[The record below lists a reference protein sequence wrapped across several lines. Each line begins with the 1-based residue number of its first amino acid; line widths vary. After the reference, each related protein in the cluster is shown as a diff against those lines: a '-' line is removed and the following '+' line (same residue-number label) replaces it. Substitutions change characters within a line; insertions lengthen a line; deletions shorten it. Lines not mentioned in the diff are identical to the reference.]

1 MAKQVLTNVAVTFG
15 TANTDITS
23 YVASVTLNLTK
34 AEVATT
40 SFGSSGAVTRIAGL
54 ADNAITLELHQDY
67 PTIEKLFYDAWNAG
81 TAVPMTVK
89 PNGTG
94 VASSSNPSYAFD
106 VLPLTWQPIQGAVG
120 DLATAS
126 VTYPINGAVTKT
138 GTGA

>member
-23 YVASVTLNLTK
+23 YVASVTLNLSK

-54 ADNAITLELHQDY
+54 ADNSITLELHQDY
-67 PTIEKLFYDAWNAG
+67 PTIEKLFFDAFTAG

-89 PNGTG
+89 PNGTAA
-94 VASSSNPSYAFD
+94 ASSTNPQYAFS
-106 VLPLTWQPIQGAVG
+106 VLPTAHTPINGAIG
-120 DLATAS
+120 DLATMS
-126 VTYPINGAVTKT
+126 ISFPISGAITKT
-138 GTGA
+138 GSGA

>member
-23 YVASVTLNLTK
+23 YVASVTLNLSK

-54 ADNAITLELHQDY
+54 ADNSITLELMQDY

-89 PNGTG
+89 PNGTAA
-94 VASSSNPSYAFD
+94 ASSSNPQYAFN
-106 VLPLTWQPIQGAVG
+106 VVPLTWQSVNGAVG
-120 DLATAS
+120 DIATAS
-126 VTYPINGAVTKT
+126 ITYPIDGAVTKT

>member
-1 MAKQVLTNVAVTFG
+1 L
-15 TANTDITS
+15 S
-23 YVASVTLNLTK
+23 K

-54 ADNAITLELHQDY
+54 ADNSITLELMQDY

-89 PNGTG
+89 PNGTAA
-94 VASSSNPSYAFD
+94 ASSTNPQYAFN
-106 VLPLTWQPIQGAVG
+106 VVPLTWQSVNGAVG
-120 DLATAS
+120 DIATAS
-126 VTYPINGAVTKT
+126 ITYPIDGAVTKT

>member
-23 YVASVTLNLTK
+23 YVASVTLNLSK

-54 ADNAITLELHQDY
+54 ADNSITLELMQDY
-67 PTIEKLFYDAWNAG
+67 PTIEKLFYDAWANG
-81 TAVPMTVK
+81 TAVAMTVK
-89 PNGTG
+89 PNGTAA
-94 VASSSNPSYAFD
+94 ASSTNPSYAFN
-106 VLPLTWQPIQGAVG
+106 VLPLTWTPVAGAVG

-126 VTYPINGAVTKT
+126 VTYPIDGAVTKT
-138 GTGA
+138 GTNA

>member
-15 TANTDITS
+15 TAATDIS
-23 YVASVTLNLTK
+23 NYVASITLDLTK

-54 ADNAITLELHQDY
+54 ADNSITLELHQDY

-89 PNGTG
+89 PNGTAA
-94 VASSSNPSYAFD
+94 ASSTNPQYAFN
-106 VLPLTWQPIQGAVG
+106 VLPLTWQSVNGAVG
-120 DLATAS
+120 DIATAS
-126 VTYPINGAVTKT
+126 ITYPIDGNVTKT

>member
-23 YVASVTLNLTK
+23 YVASVTLSLSK

-54 ADNAITLELHQDY
+54 ADNSITLELMQDY

-89 PNGTG
+89 PNGTAA
-94 VASSSNPSYAFD
+94 ASSTNPQYAFN
-106 VLPLTWQPIQGAVG
+106 VVPLTWQSVNGAVG
-120 DLATAS
+120 DIATAS
-126 VTYPINGAVTKT
+126 ITYPIDGAVTKT

>member
-23 YVASVTLNLTK
+23 YVASVTLSLSK

-40 SFGSSGAVTRIAGL
+40 AFGSSGATTRIAGL
-54 ADNAITLELHQDY
+54 QDNSITLELHQDY
-67 PTIEKLFYDAWNAG
+67 PTIEKLFYDAFNNG

-89 PNGTG
+89 PNGTAA
-94 VASSSNPSYAFD
+94 ASSTNPSYAFN
-106 VLPLTWQPIQGAVG
+106 VLPLTWTPVAGAVG

-126 VTYPINGAVTKT
+126 VTYPIDGVVTKT

>member
-15 TANTDITS
+15 TANQDITS

-54 ADNAITLELHQDY
+54 ADNTNTLELHQDY

-94 VASSSNPSYAFD
+94 AASSTNPQYAFN
-106 VLPLTWQPIQGAVG
+106 VVPLTWQSVNGAVG

-126 VTYPINGAVTKT
+126 ITYPIDGAVTKT

>member
-23 YVASVTLNLTK
+23 YVASVTLNLSK

-54 ADNAITLELHQDY
+54 QDNSVTLDLHQDY
-67 PTIEKLFYDAWNAG
+67 PTIEKLFYDAWASG

-94 VASSSNPSYAFD
+94 SATSSNPQYAFQ
-106 VLPLTWQPIQGAVG
+106 VLPLTWQPIQGAIG

-126 VTYPINGAVTKT
+126 VTYPVDGAITKT

>member
-15 TANTDITS
+15 TANQDITS
-23 YVASVTLNLTK
+23 YVASVTLNLSK

-54 ADNAITLELHQDY
+54 QDNSVTLDLHQDY
-67 PTIEKLFYDAWNAG
+67 PTIEKLFYDAWAAG
-81 TAVPMTVK
+81 TAVPVTVK

-94 VASSSNPSYAFD
+94 SATSSNPQYAFN
-106 VLPLTWQPIQGAVG
+106 VLPLTWTPIAGAVG

-126 VTYPINGAVTKT
+126 VTYPIDGAVTKT